1 MNEKGILKDCDETL
15 IDRVLTAATNV
26 HRELGPGLLESVY
39 ENALMIELDEAG
51 ISAQKQVEIP
61 VRYHGHELG
70 LGFRADIIVEDSLLL
85 EIKSTKKI
93 DEVHL
98 AQTITY
104 LRLLGF
110 KRGYILN
117 FGKPL
122 LRDGIK
128 QISI

>member
-1 MNEKGILKDCDETL
+1 MNDKDTLKDCDETL
-15 IDRVLTAATNV
+15 IDRVLAAAINV

-39 ENALMIELDEAG
+39 EHALMIELEEAG
-51 ISAQKQVEIP
+51 ISAKRQVEIP
-61 VRYHGHELG
+61 ASYHGRELG

-85 EIKSTKKI
+85 EIKSVKAI

-110 KRGYILN
+110 KRGFILN
-117 FGKPL
+117 CNKPL
-122 LRDGIK
+122 LKDGIK
-128 QISI
+128 RISI